1 MTDFPPSKG
10 LQNPLMIKGKN
21 PVRYAYAITS
31 ALLVGGAS
39 AALVLQTPAGA
50 QTAQNEPG
58 AISASSPRAGA
69 PMSFADMVAKLQ
81 PAVVNIS
88 TTQRVQVQ
96 NNPFAGTPFGEL
108 FGQQQQQGQGGRPV
122 TRQAESL
129 GSGFIISADGYVVT
143 NSHVISAGQRGAV
156 VESIKVILSD
166 RREYTAKLIGRD
178 PASDLAVLKIEGAN
192 LPFVK
197 FGDSNQ
203 SRVGDWVVAIG
214 NPFGLGGSVTAGII
228 SALHRVTGQGGPLD
242 RFIQTDASINRGN
255 SGGPMFDLNGN
266 VIGINSQILSP
277 TGGNVGIGFAIPST
291 EAKPIIDTLMKG
303 STVQRGYLGVGIQ
316 PWTDDLIKSFGVAK
330 GKGELIASVVA
341 DGAAGKAGIKQGDV
355 ITKVDGK
362 DVTPDTTLSYIA
374 ANLRPGAKVP
384 VELIRDGKTVN
395 LQLTVGTR
403 PSEEQLAGFDPD
415 AEEGAPGGAD
425 QGAQGAASLG
435 ISVTALTPQIAS
447 TIGVDPST
455 KGVVVVG
462 VDPSSDAA
470 QKAVARGFVISSV
483 NRTPVTTPA
492 EFSAAVTRAKTS
504 GAEQA
509 LLYIVRRGGA
519 GGYVAVDIAK

>member
-1 MTDFPPSKG
+1 MT
-10 LQNPLMIKGKN
+10 KGKN

-39 AALVLQTPAGA
+39 AALVLQNPAGA

-58 AISASSPRAGA
+58 AISASAPRGA

-88 TTQRVQVQ
+88 TTQRVQVSS
-96 NNPFAGTPFGEL
+96 NPFAGTPFGDL
-108 FGQQQQQGQGGRPV
+108 FGGQQGQGGRPV

-143 NSHVISAGQRGAV
+143 NNHVISAGQRGAV

-178 PASDLAVLKIEGAN
+178 PASDLAVLKIEGSN
-192 LPFVK
+192 LPFVRL
-197 FGDSNQ
+197 GDSDR

-228 SALHRVTGQGGPLD
+228 SALHRVTGQGGAFD

-255 SGGPMFDLNGN
+255 SGGPLFDLNGN

-277 TGGNVGIGFAIPST
+277 TGGNVGIGLAIPST

-303 STVQRGYLGVGIQ
+303 TAVQRGYLGVGIQ
-316 PWTDDLIKSFGVAK
+316 PLTEDLAKSFGVPK
-330 GKGELIASVVA
+330 GRGELIARVEP
-341 DGAAGKAGIKQGDV
+341 GEAAARAGIRQGDV
-355 ITKVDGK
+355 IVRLGGR
-362 DVTPDTTLSYIA
+362 DVTPDQTLSYLA
-374 ANLRPGAKVP
+374 ANVRPGTRVP
-384 VELIRDGKTVN
+384 VEVIRDGKPLT

-403 PSEEQLAGFDPD
+403 PPEDQIAGFDPD
-415 AEEGAPGGAD
+415 ADEGTPGGDSD
-425 QGAQGAASLG
+425 QGAQDASIG
-435 ISVTALTPQIAS
+435 ISVLALTPQIAR

-455 KGVVVVG
+455 QGVVVGG

-470 QKAVARGFVISSV
+470 QKQIARGFVIASV
-483 NRTPVTTPA
+483 NRQPVTTPA
-492 EFSAAVTRAKTS
+492 AFNAAIAAAKRS
-504 GAEQA
+504 GANSVV
-509 LLYIVRRGGA
+509 LYVMRRGGV
-519 GGYVAVDIAK
+519 GGYVSVGIS